1 MHSTPARKAPLS
13 FRGPAQAARNP
24 LSPALFCAPMAG
36 VTHCAF
42 RRLLADFGGYS
53 AIYTELLASR
63 QLVHED
69 AGKSTYLKRRAEE
82 GNVIYQL
89 LLTGHDPIPE
99 IIASILPLNPAA
111 IDINC
116 GCGGRYVRQA
126 GGGVA
131 LFENRASLEK
141 VIKAV
146 RHEYDGLLLLK
157 IRLGREVPDWREPF
171 LERIRIIEDCG
182 ADAITLHPRFAGQ
195 HMKRGPKH
203 ELFSWLADNTGL
215 PVIANGDILGPAT
228 IARNP
233 EHFEKTAGIM
243 VGRMAIVCPW
253 LFAAWDNPGL
263 KVDHLK
269 TWLTFYD
276 YLLEDF
282 SEKDALGPLKL
293 FSKYYAQNFSFG
305 HTLYTAT
312 RTAPTVQSLREH
324 AIRFMSDEPAMIGP
338 PSLPVVY

>member
-1 MHSTPARKAPLS
+1 MQISQHKDVATS
-13 FRGPAQAARNP
+13 
-24 LSPALFCAPMAG
+24 ALPILYCAPMAG
-36 VTHCAF
+36 VTHSAF

-63 QLVHED
+63 QMVHED

-82 GNVIYQL
+82 GKVIYQL
-89 LLTGHDPIPE
+89 LLTGQDSIPE
-99 IIASILPLNPAA
+99 IIASVLPLNPAA

-116 GCGGRYVRQA
+116 GCAGKYVRQA

-131 LFENRASLEK
+131 LFEHRGNLEK

-146 RHEYDGLLLLK
+146 RQEYSGLLMLK
-157 IRLGREVPDWREPF
+157 IRLGREIPDWREPF

-182 ADAITLHPRFAGQ
+182 ADAITLHPRFADQ
-195 HMKRGPKH
+195 HMKRGAKH
-203 ELFSWLADNTGL
+203 DLFSWLADHTGL

-233 EHFEKTAGIM
+233 RHFEKTAGIM

-253 LFAAWDNPGL
+253 LFAAWANPGL

-282 SEKDALGPLKL
+282 REKDALGPLKL
-293 FSKYYAQNFSFG
+293 FTKYYAQNYSFG
-305 HTLYTAT
+305 HTLYTTT
-312 RTAPTVQSLREH
+312 RSAPTVQTLREH
-324 AIRFMSDEPAMIGP
+324 AIRFMSAEPAMIEP
-338 PSLPVVY
+338 PTLPVVY

>member
-1 MHSTPARKAPLS
+1 MHILQNMEVAKP
-13 FRGPAQAARNP
+13 F
-24 LSPALFCAPMAG
+24 SPSLFCAPMAG
-36 VTHCAF
+36 VTHSAF
-42 RRLLADFGGYS
+42 RRLLAGFGGYS

-63 QLVHED
+63 QVVHED
-69 AGKSTYLKRRAEE
+69 AGKSTYLKRRVEE

-89 LLTGHDPIPE
+89 LLTGQDSIPQV
-99 IIASILPLNPAA
+99 IASVLPLNPAA

-116 GCGGRYVRQA
+116 GCGGKYVRQA

-131 LFENRASLEK
+131 LFENRVNLEK
-141 VIKAV
+141 VIKEV
-146 RHEYDGLLLLK
+146 RHEYSGLLMLK
-157 IRLGREVPDWREPF
+157 IRLGPEVPDWREPF

-195 HMKRGPKH
+195 HMKRGARH

-215 PVIANGDILGPAT
+215 PVIANGDIHGPAT

-233 EHFEKTAGIM
+233 KHFEKTAGIM
-243 VGRMAIVCPW
+243 VGRMAIICPW

-282 SEKDALGPLKL
+282 REKDALGPLKL
-293 FSKYYAQNFSFG
+293 FSKYFAQNFSFG
-305 HTLYTAT
+305 HILYTAT
-312 RTAPTVQSLREH
+312 RNASTVQSLREH
-324 AIRFMSDEPAMIGP
+324 AIRFMSAEPAMIEP
-338 PSLPVVY
+338 PTLPVVY